1 MPKKELQ
8 NIEFKKNLNAEIA
21 KRREKIEN
29 LEYAK
34 RMKDIIDKNKD
45 KVGSIL
51 FRKAAIESHNR
62 SNYLTEYNKTLK
74 ALQQLIVP
82 LKHLQ
87 NK

>member
-1 MPKKELQ
+1 
-8 NIEFKKNLNAEIA
+8 
-21 KRREKIEN
+21 
-29 LEYAK
+29 
-34 RMKDIIDKNKD
+34 MKDIIDKNKD

-62 SNYLTEYNKTLK
+62 SNYLTDYNKTLK